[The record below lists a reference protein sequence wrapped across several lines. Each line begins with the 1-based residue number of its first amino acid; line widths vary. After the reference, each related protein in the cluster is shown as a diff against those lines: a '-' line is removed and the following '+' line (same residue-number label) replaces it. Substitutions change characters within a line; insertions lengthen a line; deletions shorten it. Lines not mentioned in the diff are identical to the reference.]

1 MNVASLSLQ
10 REEKVEESLIWR
22 TQITCHSGRHHESW
36 RGLPGWWWR
45 GRCEGDCSQLAV
57 TLALPSQWADRWLE
71 HAGPGAGCWLL
82 KVQAPML
89 RTPPT
94 TRPVPPTSPPPALG
108 PTNGGAG
115 GRSGECGSWSLAESG
130 DMEPL
135 HGPGWRS
142 LLLSSACNLLAM
154 TLKTYFLNP
163 LIFWLLVVVNIFA
176 KYFMQR
182 LVCF

>member
-1 MNVASLSLQ
+1 MRAGEVCLVGGGGDGARETVHNWPSLWHFPHNEQTAGWSML
-10 REEKVEESLIWR
+10 
-22 TQITCHSGRHHESW
+22 
-36 RGLPGWWWR
+36 GLV
-45 GRCEGDCSQLAV
+45 LA
-57 TLALPSQWADRWLE
+57 AK
-71 HAGPGAGCWLL
+71 GPGSDA
-82 KVQAPML
+82 QNS
-89 RTPPT
+89 TNHPP
-94 TRPVPPTSPPPALG
+94 SPANQPAAAPPALG
-108 PTNGGAG
+108 PTNGRAG
-115 GRSGECGSWSLAESG
+115 GRSGECGCWSLAESG

-182 LVCF
+182 LLCF

>member
-1 MNVASLSLQ
+1 MRAGEVCLVGGGGDGARETVHNWPSLWHFPHNEQTAGWSMLGLVLAAKGPGSDAQ
-10 REEKVEESLIWR
+10 NSTNHPPSPANQPAARPRPDQWR
-22 TQITCHSGRHHESW
+22 SW
-36 RGLPGWWWR
+36 RP
-45 GRCEGDCSQLAV
+45 
-57 TLALPSQWADRWLE
+57 
-71 HAGPGAGCWLL
+71 
-82 KVQAPML
+82 L
-89 RTPPT
+89 RRVRATA
-94 TRPVPPTSPPPALG
+94 R
-108 PTNGGAG
+108 
-115 GRSGECGSWSLAESG
+115 GSWSLAESG

-182 LVCF
+182 LLCF

>member
-1 MNVASLSLQ
+1 MVVAGTVQGRLFTTG
-10 REEKVEESLIWR
+10 R
-22 TQITCHSGRHHESW
+22 HSGTSLTMSR
-36 RGLPGWWWR
+36 P
-45 GRCEGDCSQLAV
+45 LAG
-57 TLALPSQWADRWLE
+57 ACWAW
-71 HAGPGAGCWLL
+71 CWLL
-82 KVQAPML
+82 AAKGPGSDAQNS
-89 RTPPT
+89 TNHPPS
-94 TRPVPPTSPPPALG
+94 RPPTSPPPALG

-115 GRSGECGSWSLAESG
+115 GRSGECGWSLAESG

-182 LVCF
+182 LLCF

>member
-1 MNVASLSLQ
+1 MVAGTVRGRLFTTG
-10 REEKVEESLIWR
+10 R
-22 TQITCHSGRHHESW
+22 HSGTSLTMSR
-36 RGLPGWWWR
+36 P
-45 GRCEGDCSQLAV
+45 LAG
-57 TLALPSQWADRWLE
+57 ACWAW
-71 HAGPGAGCWLL
+71 CWLL
-82 KVQAPML
+82 AAKGPGSDAQNSTNHPPSPANQPAARPRPDQWRSWRPL
-89 RTPPT
+89 R
-94 TRPVPPTSPPPALG
+94 RV
-108 PTNGGAG
+108 
-115 GRSGECGSWSLAESG
+115 RGSWSLAESG

-182 LVCF
+182 LLCF

>member
-1 MNVASLSLQ
+1 MRAGEVCLVGGGGDGARETVHNWPSLWHFPHNEQTAGWSML
-10 REEKVEESLIWR
+10 
-22 TQITCHSGRHHESW
+22 
-36 RGLPGWWWR
+36 GL
-45 GRCEGDCSQLAV
+45 A
-57 TLALPSQWADRWLE
+57 
-71 HAGPGAGCWLL
+71 AGCWLL

-108 PTNGGAG
+108 PTNGAAG

-182 LVCF
+182 LLCF